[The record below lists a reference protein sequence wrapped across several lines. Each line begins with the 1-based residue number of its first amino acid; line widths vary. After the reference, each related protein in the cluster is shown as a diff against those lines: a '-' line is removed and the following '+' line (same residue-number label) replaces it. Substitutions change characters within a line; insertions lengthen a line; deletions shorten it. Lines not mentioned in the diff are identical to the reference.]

1 MVWGRNYFGEL
12 VMSTIRRLRLKM
24 LEDNAESHVHHRG
37 VIHTSGVLARLRRC
51 PGPAERADIRT
62 SVLAGSQK
70 PWRKV

>member
-37 VIHTSGVLARLRRC
+37 CDTYKWGSCAAPALSGPCGAR
-51 PGPAERADIRT
+51 
-62 SVLAGSQK
+62 
-70 PWRKV
+70 